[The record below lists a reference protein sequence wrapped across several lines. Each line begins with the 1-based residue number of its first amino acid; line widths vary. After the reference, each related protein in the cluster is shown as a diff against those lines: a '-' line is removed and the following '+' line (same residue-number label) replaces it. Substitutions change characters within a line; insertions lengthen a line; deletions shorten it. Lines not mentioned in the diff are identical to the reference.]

1 MRGKPGV
8 PTSTKFYGKIIV
20 YRYED
25 AWNPEQTETYSESF
39 EATSIQSAKAKL
51 TKIANAQE
59 LFCVDSIMGQRE
71 TDIHRKRP
79 PVETLE
85 SARFLRAKRWN
96 PYRF

>member
-8 PTSTKFYGKIIV
+8 PTSMKFYGKIIV

-25 AWNPEQTETYSESF
+25 AWNPEQTETYSEYF
-39 EATSIQSAKAKL
+39 QANSIQSAKSETYKNRERTRTL
-51 TKIANAQE
+51 
-59 LFCVDSIMGQRE
+59 LLDSIVGQRE

-85 SARFLRAKRWN
+85 SARLLRAKRRN
-96 PYRF
+96 PYQL